1 MKPIVFCNRSL
12 KLQSKS
18 AFHGDLY
25 VNGNLSTV
33 HPFEPEI
40 FGDVFVEGVFSGDDI
55 IIHGNLVC
63 TDVRC
68 NNLTV
73 DGNILVS
80 DFANIHEEMKSNYGN
95 ICILG
100 AAAIYKLTACEGSIY
115 IGKEASVEDFKAF
128 DSIYVGGNMNEV
140 SQLIAGDGIVV
151 GKDISIAKIF
161 TNSKKFP
168 NIDILSGGIHSENIN
183 IN

>member
-12 KLQSKS
+12 KLKSKL

-25 VNGNLSTV
+25 VNGNLSTA
-33 HPFEPEI
+33 HPLEPEI
-40 FGDVFVEGVFSGDDI
+40 FGDVFVDGVFSGNDI
-55 IIHGNLVC
+55 VIHGNLVC
-63 TDVRC
+63 TDIRC
-68 NNLTV
+68 DNLTV

-80 DFANIHEEMKSNYGN
+80 DFANVHEEMKSVYGN

-115 IGKEASVEDFKAF
+115 IGKEAAVDVFKAF
-128 DSIYVGGNMNEV
+128 DSIYVGGNMHGV
-140 SQLIAGDGIVV
+140 SELMAGDGIVV
-151 GKDISIAKIF
+151 EKDISIAKIL
-161 TNSKKFP
+161 TTSNKFL
-168 NIDILSGGIHSENIN
+168 NVHVLSGGIHSENIN